1 MKQSNT
7 DTTSGEAVEYTT
19 EQREQVGNID
29 GVPVYNTKE
38 DAEQQAREMGLS
50 CCVEMLTDKG
60 ATLYTPCATEADE
73 RSAEAQTIQRTAVSN
88 FEVRSTDAG
97 AVVSGYAAV
106 YESETRIGNAFN
118 EIIARGAFDKALETA
133 DCRAL
138 FNHNADKVLARRHP
152 DGSGTLKLTT
162 DEIGLRYEFTAGG
175 QSYAKDLVESLERG
189 DVNSSSFAFTI
200 AKDGQSWNEAR
211 TTRTVTEV
219 GFLLDISPVV
229 YPAYPQATAEVT
241 RDACS
246 CKEVEEIKEE
256 VKEEVKE
263 VPVQK
268 LTQQRKAATNINSLM
283 KDSNNLKALRAD
295 AFKEFET
302 ILNTAETDGGRLPTE
317 AEQQRAD
324 YLTSEVDRLDAK
336 LKLSNAREKMISN
349 QAAAG
354 VSSKSEARDIERTS
368 NSFSLSRAAASIIS
382 GKQLTGLE
390 AEMKQEADREAR
402 ACGLSLSG
410 NIALP
415 EKFLKRAG
423 TSAAGN
429 FQSDKGVGTDVGEGI
444 AALREATFLETL
456 GCRVI
461 TGATANLRFPR
472 ISVGSAGTW
481 EGEVDTNDASVQE
494 QDDLTLTPRR
504 VAAQGMYSRQLLMQ
518 GGQSIDNLVVSD
530 IAASLNSAI
539 DTAAFIGTGSSG
551 QPTGLISTTGIDDQ
565 ADSTDAKALLL
576 AMEAALYTNG
586 AMGGDSIHIICSPT
600 AYKLIKST
608 ALVSSV
614 NALYDMASQ
623 QANGYSIKG
632 TNFLTDVSTG
642 VGRVVM
648 GNFDNMLL
656 TYFGSGVDITVDPY
670 SAGANAQVKIYANR
684 FVDLAARQ
692 PKAFSK
698 CDSLTAV

>member
-38 DAEQQAREMGLS
+38 EAEQQAREMGLS

-60 ATLYTPCATEADE
+60 ATLFTPCATEADE

-246 CKEVEEIKEE
+246 CKEVEE
-256 VKEEVKE
+256 VKEEE

-268 LTQQRKAATNINSLM
+268 LTKQRKAATNINSLM

-324 YLTSEVDRLDAK
+324 YLTGEVDRLDAK

-415 EKFLKRAG
+415 EKFLKR

-429 FQSDKGVGTDVGEGI
+429 LQADKGIGTDVGEGI

-456 GCRVI
+456 GCKVI

-481 EGEVDTNDASVQE
+481 EGEVDAINDSVQE
-494 QDDLTLTPRR
+494 HDDLTLTPKR
-504 VAAQGMYSRQLLMQ
+504 VAATGMYSRQLLMQ

-539 DTAAFIGTGSSG
+539 DAAAFGGTGTGG
-551 QPTGLISTTGIDDQ
+551 QPTGLLATTGIDDQ

-586 AMGGDSIHIICSPT
+586 AMGGDNVHIICSPT
-600 AYKLIKST
+600 AYKLIKSS
-608 ALVSSV
+608 ALVGNV

-648 GNFDNMLL
+648 GNYEQMIL

-698 CDSLTAV
+698 CDSLTTA

>member
-38 DAEQQAREMGLS
+38 EAEQQAREMGLS

-60 ATLYTPCATEADE
+60 ATLFTPCATEADE

-246 CKEVEEIKEE
+246 CKEVEE
-256 VKEEVKE
+256 VKEEE

-268 LTQQRKAATNINSLM
+268 LTKQRKAATNINSLM

-415 EKFLKRAG
+415 EKFLKR

-429 FQSDKGVGTDVGEGI
+429 LQADKGIGTDVGEGI

-456 GCRVI
+456 GCKVI

-481 EGEVDTNDASVQE
+481 EGEVDAINDSVQE
-494 QDDLTLTPRR
+494 HDDLTLTPKR
-504 VAAQGMYSRQLLMQ
+504 VAATGMYSRQLLMQ

-539 DTAAFIGTGSSG
+539 DAAAFGGTGTGG
-551 QPTGLISTTGIDDQ
+551 QPTGLLATTGIDDQ

-586 AMGGDSIHIICSPT
+586 AMGGDNVHIICSPT
-600 AYKLIKST
+600 AYKLIKSS
-608 ALVSSV
+608 ALVGNV

-648 GNFDNMLL
+648 GNYEQMIL

-698 CDSLTAV
+698 CDSLTTA

>member
-38 DAEQQAREMGLS
+38 EAEQQAREMGLS

-73 RSAEAQTIQRTAVSN
+73 RSAEAHTIQRTAVSN

-106 YESETRIGNAFN
+106 YESKTRIGNAFN
-118 EIIARGAFDKALETA
+118 EIIARGAFDEALETA

-152 DGSGTLKLTT
+152 DGSGTLKLST
-162 DEIGLRYEFTAGG
+162 DDIGLRYEFTAGG

-200 AKDGQSWNEAR
+200 AKDGQSWNEDR
-211 TTRTVTEV
+211 TTRTVTRV
-219 GFLLDISPVV
+219 GLLLDISPVV
-229 YPAYPQATAEVT
+229 YPAYAQATAEVT
-241 RDACS
+241 RAACS
-246 CKEVEEIKEE
+246 CKEVEEVKEE
-256 VKEEVKE
+256 VKEEE
-263 VPVQK
+263 VQVQK

-302 ILNTAETDGGRLPTE
+302 ILNTAENDGGRLPTE

-324 YLTSEVDRLDAK
+324 YLTGEVDRLDAK
-336 LKLSNAREKMISN
+336 LKLSTAREKMISN

-354 VSSKSEARDIERTS
+354 VTSKSEARDIERTS
-368 NSFSLSRAAASIIS
+368 SAFSLSRAAASIIS

-415 EKFLKRAG
+415 EKFLKR
-423 TSAAGN
+423 SAAGN
-429 FQSDKGVGTDVGEGI
+429 LLADKGIGTDVGEGI
-444 AALREATFLETL
+444 AALREATFLESL
-456 GCRVI
+456 GCKVI

-481 EGEVDTNDASVQE
+481 EGEVDAIDTSVQE
-494 QDDLTLTPRR
+494 HDDLTLTPKR
-504 VAAQGMYSRQLLMQ
+504 VAATGMYSRQLLMQ
-518 GGQSIDNLVVSD
+518 GGQSIDNLVVGD

-539 DTAAFIGTGSSG
+539 DSAAFVGSGTGG
-551 QPTGLISTTGIDDQ
+551 QPTGLINTTGIDDQ

-576 AMEAALYTNG
+576 AMEAAMYTNG
-586 AMGGDSIHIICSPT
+586 AMGGDNVHIICSPT
-600 AYKLIKST
+600 AYKLVKQT
-608 ALVSSV
+608 ALVGNV

-632 TNFLTDVSTG
+632 TNFLTDTAAPA
-642 VGRVVM
+642 GRVVM
-648 GNFDNMLL
+648 GNFEQMIL

-698 CDSLTAV
+698 CDSLTAA

>member
-1 MKQSNT
+1 MKQINT

-38 DAEQQAREMGLS
+38 EAEQQAREMGLS

-152 DGSGTLKLTT
+152 DGSGTLKLST

-246 CKEVEEIKEE
+246 CKEVEE
-256 VKEEVKE
+256 VKEEE

-268 LTQQRKAATNINSLM
+268 LTKQRKAATNINSLM

-349 QAAAG
+349 LAAAG

-415 EKFLKRAG
+415 EKFLKRA
-423 TSAAGN
+423 SAAGN
-429 FQSDKGVGTDVGEGI
+429 LQADKGIGTDVGEGI

-456 GCRVI
+456 GCKVI

-481 EGEVDTNDASVQE
+481 EGEVDAIDTSVQE
-494 QDDLTLTPRR
+494 HDDLTLTPKR
-504 VAAQGMYSRQLLMQ
+504 VAATGMYSRQLLMQ

-539 DTAAFIGTGSSG
+539 DAAAFGGTGTSG
-551 QPTGLISTTGIDDQ
+551 QPTGLLATTGIDDQ

-576 AMEAALYTNG
+576 AMEAAMYTNG
-586 AMGGDSIHIICSPT
+586 AMGGDNVHIICSPT
-600 AYKLIKST
+600 AYKLIKSS
-608 ALVSSV
+608 ALVGNV

-632 TNFLTDVSTG
+632 TNFLTDASAG

-648 GNFDNMLL
+648 GNYEQMIL

-698 CDSLTAV
+698 CDSLTAA

>member
-38 DAEQQAREMGLS
+38 EAEQQAREMGLS

-73 RSAEAQTIQRTAVSN
+73 RSAEAQTIQRTAMSN

-152 DGSGTLKLTT
+152 DGSGTLKLST

-219 GFLLDISPVV
+219 GLLLDISPVV
-229 YPAYPQATAEVT
+229 YAAYPQATAEVT

-246 CKEVEEIKEE
+246 CKEVEE
-256 VKEEVKE
+256 VKEEE

-268 LTQQRKAATNINSLM
+268 LTKQRKAATNKNSLM

-324 YLTSEVDRLDAK
+324 YLTGEVDRLDAK

-415 EKFLKRAG
+415 EKFLKR

-429 FQSDKGVGTDVGEGI
+429 LQADKGIGTDVGEGI

-456 GCRVI
+456 GCKVI

-481 EGEVDTNDASVQE
+481 EGEVDTIDTSVQVH
-494 QDDLTLTPRR
+494 DDLTLTPKR
-504 VAAQGMYSRQLLMQ
+504 VAATGMYSRQLLMQ

-539 DTAAFIGTGSSG
+539 DAAAFGGSGASG
-551 QPTGLISTTGIDDQ
+551 QPTGLLATAGIDDQ
-565 ADSTDAKALLL
+565 ADSADAKALLL

-586 AMGGDSIHIICSPT
+586 AMGGDNVHIICSPT
-600 AYKLIKST
+600 AYKLIKSS
-608 ALVSSV
+608 ALVGNV

-632 TNFLTDVSTG
+632 TNFLTDASAG

-648 GNFDNMLL
+648 GNFEQMIL

-698 CDSLTAV
+698 CDSLTAAP